1 MTYYMISESKY
12 GFCQGVFLAPTESDA
27 LEMMAVEGGS
37 ESLADEAALD
47 GLTVDQ
53 LRDEMIV
60 EDVSWFIKQLAA
72 TMIATDLECG
82 DSSPWTAEALANVAR
97 IAGVPRDYA
106 YQIGTFGMEA
116 LTSAVIR
123 MARRA
128 A

>member
-1 MTYYMISESKY
+1 MTYYIISDRKY
-12 GFCQGVFLAPTESDA
+12 GFCQGIFLAATESDA
-27 LEMMAVEGGS
+27 LEMMAVEGGC

-60 EDVSWFIKQLAA
+60 EDVSWAIKLLAA
-72 TMIATDLECG
+72 TVIATDLECG
-82 DSSPWTAEALANVAR
+82 DCSPWTAEDLVNVAH
-97 IAGVPRDYA
+97 IAGVPRGYA

-116 LTSAVIR
+116 LTSAVFY

>member
-1 MTYYMISESKY
+1 MTYYMISDRKY
-12 GFCQGVFLAPTESDA
+12 GFCQGVYLAATGFDA

-53 LRDEMIV
+53 LRDEMTV
-60 EDVSWFIKQLAA
+60 EDIGWALELLAA
-72 TMIATDLECG
+72 TVIATDLESG
-82 DSSPWTAEALANVAR
+82 DRSAWTADQLVNVAH
-97 IAGVPRDYA
+97 IAGVSRDYA
-106 YQIGTFGMEA
+106 YQIGTFGMKA
-116 LTSAVIR
+116 LTSAVFY

>member
-12 GFCQGVFLAPTESDA
+12 GFCQGVFFAATESDA

-60 EDVSWFIKQLAA
+60 EDVSWCITQLAA

-82 DSSPWTAEALANVAR
+82 ESSAWTPEQVVNVAR